1 MDQIIRNKVDES
13 GLISIDL
20 KSFFPQDQPINFDLA
35 PFLFK
40 GLILKEKEYRQ
51 SLSENDWSIYKD
63 QTVLVFC
70 SNDAIIPVWAYMLV
84 IVHLGVYTNQVFL
97 INPEKWK
104 EQQLITNI
112 QNLDTDPYINS
123 RVVIKGCGEEKIPD
137 SAFLEITKKLLPI
150 AKSILYG
157 EPCSSVPIFKKKI

>member
-1 MDQIIRNKVDES
+1 
-13 GLISIDL
+13 
-20 KSFFPQDQPINFDLA
+20 
-35 PFLFK
+35 
-40 GLILKEKEYRQ
+40 
-51 SLSENDWSIYKD
+51 
-63 QTVLVFC
+63 
-70 SNDAIIPVWAYMLV
+70 MLV

-137 SAFLEITKKLLPI
+137 SAYLEITKKLLPI

-157 EPCSSVPIFKKKI
+157 EPCSSVPIFKKKL

>member
-13 GLISIDL
+13 GLITIDL
-20 KSFFPQDQPINFDLA
+20 KSLFPQDQPIHFDLS

-40 GLILKEKEYRQ
+40 GLILKEKEFRQ
-51 SLSENDWSIYKD
+51 SLIEINWSNYKD

-70 SNDAIIPVWAYMLV
+70 SSDAIIPVWAYMLV
-84 IVHLGVYTNQVFL
+84 IVHLGVSTNQVFL
-97 INPEKWK
+97 MNPEIWK

-157 EPCSSVPIFKKKI
+157 EACSSVPIFKKKI